1 MENRTTKIKK
11 INNIPYR
18 EKRTIR
24 ESIVPGNV
32 YLCQLIQYNKTEG
45 FYVDYQ
51 PVLVVG
57 KTGDGDVSFLQM
69 KPTANA
75 KISKE
80 ESEYKSNIEINCDE
94 LPHKKYYV
102 CANKINNC
110 ADELFFS
117 KPIYRLEVVQPKIYQ
132 DILLNMEK
140 SFTANVSKYI
150 NDKYIGAEIE
160 AKDKLILSRILKSR
174 MKFLEKQLEEISNY
188 TKTLSEQKGIQETLK
203 AMQMSDKSK
212 TSNNNRN
219 YNPHENNIDKNESL
233 KPTETIDKLN
243 NVFSSLSGKRMKEN
257 DIKKLIEITK
267 KEDLVERRVDN
278 KKGYQPTET
287 IEKEWMKYNIPILP
301 ENERINLIQ
310 PGMVYPCEIF
320 AKNKDTREYEIK
332 SRPVLVIGQAGKN
345 EVQIIHITT
354 KKKLGKEKQEYIKH
368 TGHKLEKDRK
378 EQNVI
383 GQIKNP
389 SPFKTT
395 SWLNA
400 EKVETV
406 PIECILPVATSYAP
420 ENKIEY
426 RNRFLNIIYH
436 AEKNIISEVAKKIQT
451 IGNPNIVKK
460 HKNFLEK
467 EWSKTNKIIS
477 QMLSK
482 MNDNNNE
489 KSATNIPFSKRKIHN
504 INKNNQNGKNN
515 EER

>member
-1 MENRTTKIKK
+1 MLDNKTTQIKK

-24 ESIVPGNV
+24 DSIVPGNV

-45 FYVDYQ
+45 YYVDYQ

-57 KTGDGDVSFLQM
+57 KTADGDVNFLQM

-75 KISKE
+75 KISKDE
-80 ESEYKSNIEINCDE
+80 TEYKSNIEVNCDE

-117 KPIYRLEVVQPKIYQ
+117 KPIYRFQAVQPKIYQ

-140 SFTANVSKYI
+140 GFSTSVSKYI
-150 NDKYIGAEIE
+150 NDKYMSIKVNE
-160 AKDKLILSRILKSR
+160 KDKFILSKILKAR
-174 MKFLEKQLEEISNY
+174 VKFLESKLNEIVAFGKNI
-188 TKTLSEQKGIQETLK
+188 TEQKGIQETLK
-203 AMQMSDKSK
+203 AMQMSDRTKSS
-212 TSNNNRN
+212 TERQFDSHGNNEDVRN
-219 YNPHENNIDKNESL
+219 PL
-233 KPTETIDKLN
+233 KPEETINKLN
-243 NVFSSLSGKRMKEN
+243 NIFSSAHGKKMKEN
-257 DIKKLIEITK
+257 DIQKLIEITK
-267 KEDLVERRVDN
+267 KEDLIDKRLDKEKDYRPVD
-278 KKGYQPTET
+278 E
-287 IEKEWMKYNIPILP
+287 IEKQWMKYDIPILP
-301 ENERINLIQ
+301 DSEKINLIQ

-320 AKNKDTREYEIK
+320 AKNKETKEYEIK
-332 SRPVLVIGQAGKN
+332 SRPVLVIGQVSKN

-354 KKKLGKEKQEYIKH
+354 KRKLGKEKEDMIKH
-368 TGHKLEKDRK
+368 IGHKLEKDRL
-378 EQNVI
+378 EQNANKNI
-383 GQIKNP
+383 ENP
-389 SPFKTT
+389 SSFKTT

-406 PIECILPVATSYAP
+406 PIECILPLPTSYAT

-436 AEKNIISEVAKKIQT
+436 AEKNIISEIAKKIQEAGNTNT
-451 IGNPNIVKK
+451 IKK

-467 EWSKTNKIIS
+467 EWAKTNKIIS
-477 QMLSK
+477 QLLGNTNKDDGSERTNTQVSKGKILSRNK
-482 MNDNNNE
+482 YHQND
-489 KSATNIPFSKRKIHN
+489 KS
-504 INKNNQNGKNN
+504 N